1 MISSEGIEIESLEKP
16 VSNCTFAFTEYFII
30 NMVVASKFM
39 ESKHSYQRDC
49 DFFQIEIG
57 SKRTSWV
64 RRQVSKNRES

>member
-1 MISSEGIEIESLEKP
+1 MFAITKLQIEDDFIRRHRDRGESLEKP
-16 VSNCTFAFTEYFII
+16 VSNCTFAFKEYFII

-57 SKRTSWV
+57 SK
-64 RRQVSKNRES
+64 